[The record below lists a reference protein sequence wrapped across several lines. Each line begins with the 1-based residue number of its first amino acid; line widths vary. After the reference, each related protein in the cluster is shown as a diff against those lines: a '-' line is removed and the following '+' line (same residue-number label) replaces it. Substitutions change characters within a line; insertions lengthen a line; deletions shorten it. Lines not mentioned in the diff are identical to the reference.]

1 MMIQMH
7 NERSNEIGLDR
18 DLELIWRWLK
28 WNQEKEI
35 EEMTKRS
42 WKTMFFNFAWT
53 CEKFAQS
60 CEMDQRGIWL
70 QLKGKKW
77 KLISHDHAKILH
89 NHAKCSKKAKIVL
102 MNFPLRTIMR
112 NCWNSCKI
120 AFFYRFLGEEAF
132 ERPFRWCQVSTW
144 PWPINRNLIY
154 SFWKDIY
161 ISNRRT
167 FQISSL
173 YRIFY
178 FPSFSLI
185 FSLTKH
191 VLWDQISKYEW
202 LNLVFLE
209 GGKI

>member
-1 MMIQMH
+1 MQ
-7 NERSNEIGLDR
+7 SVWIG
-18 DLELIWRWLK
+18 IWSWFGGSWSGIKRKKWQKGVEKLCFSISHEHAENLHSHEK
-28 WNQEKEI
+28 WNRKDFGCSS
-35 EEMTKRS
+35 KRKS
-42 WKTMFFNFAWT
+42 ENWFRVNVK
-53 CEKFAQS
+53 
-60 CEMDQRGIWL
+60 
-70 QLKGKKW
+70 
-77 KLISHDHAKILH
+77 ISH